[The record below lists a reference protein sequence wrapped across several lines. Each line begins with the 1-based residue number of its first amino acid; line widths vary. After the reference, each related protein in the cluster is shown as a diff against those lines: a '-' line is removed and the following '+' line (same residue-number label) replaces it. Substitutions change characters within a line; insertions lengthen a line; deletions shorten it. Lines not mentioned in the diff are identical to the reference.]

1 MESASPVGLVVLL
14 YDGAI
19 QAMSLGKEAIIS
31 RQLEEQNRHLQK
43 AQRIVGELTA
53 TLNIER
59 GGEVAQNLLQLYN
72 FVYDRLVQANIEDA
86 PERIDEALLVMSQLR
101 ESWAALD
108 EAQRQPQAVEAA

>member
-1 MESASPVGLVVLL
+1 MESASPVGLVVML

-19 QAMSLGKEAIIS
+19 QAMSLGKDAITA
-31 RQLEEQNRHLQK
+31 RKLEEQNRHLQK
-43 AQRIVGELTA
+43 AQRIVGELTS

-86 PERIDEALLVMSQLR
+86 PEKIDEALLVMSQLR
-101 ESWAALD
+101 ESWAAL
-108 EAQRQPQAVEAA
+108 EESQRQPQAVEAA